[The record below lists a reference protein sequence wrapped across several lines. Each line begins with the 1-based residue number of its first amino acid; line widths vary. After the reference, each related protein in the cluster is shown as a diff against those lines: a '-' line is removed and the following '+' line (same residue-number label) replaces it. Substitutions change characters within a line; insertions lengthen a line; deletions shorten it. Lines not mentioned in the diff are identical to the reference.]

1 MSSKNYL
8 FTSESVTEGHPDKV
22 CDQISDAFLD
32 AVYSKDP
39 NGRVAV
45 ETLVTTGLVVVAGE
59 VTTSTYVDTQ
69 KIVRD
74 TLKKIG
80 YTKPE
85 YGFNYKD
92 VGVLNSIH
100 KQSPD
105 ISRGVTAT
113 KEHEQGAGDQGMM
126 FGYATNETK
135 ELMPLPIIL
144 AHKLCMRLAEARKKG
159 ILKYLRPDGKSQV
172 TVEYNNGFPAKV
184 TTVVIAAQHD
194 PNVNEKQIKEDIIEK
209 VIKPICKD
217 YLTDETTYHV
227 NSTGRFVIGGPP
239 GDTGVT
245 GRKIIVDTY
254 GGHGSHGGGCFSG
267 KDPSK
272 VDRSASYMARYVAK
286 NIVAAGLADKCEIQV
301 AYSIGVAEPVSIL
314 VHTFNTNKIPEE
326 KIVEQIKK
334 HFSFK
339 PADIIK
345 NLDLRRPIYRKTA
358 CYGHF
363 GRSDPDF
370 TWEKTD
376 KADILRKEAGLTKEV
391 KIPAE
396 KETLKKSPS
405 LNGE

>member
-1 MSSKNYL
+1 MSDKNYL
-8 FTSESVTEGHPDKV
+8 FTSESVTEGHPDKI

-45 ETLVTTGLVVVAGE
+45 ETLVTTGLVIVAGE
-59 VTTSTYVDTQ
+59 VTTNTYVDTQ

-74 TLKKIG
+74 TIKKIG

-85 YGFNYKD
+85 YGFNYND
-92 VGVLNSIH
+92 VGVLSSIH

-105 ISRGVTAT
+105 ISQGVTAT
-113 KEHEQGAGDQGMM
+113 EKHEQGAGDQGMI

-135 ELMPLPIIL
+135 ELMPLPIVL
-144 AHKLCMRLAEARKKG
+144 AHKLCLRLAEVRKKK
-159 ILKYLRPDGKSQV
+159 ILPYLRPDGKSQV
-172 TVEYNNGFPAKV
+172 TVEYKNGFPANV

-194 PNVNEKQIKEDIIEK
+194 PDVSEEKIRKDILQE
-209 VIKPICKD
+209 VIKPVCGK
-217 YLTDETTYHV
+217 YLTKETKYHI

-314 VHTFNTNKIPEE
+314 VNTFRTNKIPEE
-326 KIVEQIKK
+326 KIEELVRK

-339 PADIIK
+339 PANIIK

-376 KADILRKEAGLTKEV
+376 KAEILKKEAGL
-391 KIPAE
+391 
-396 KETLKKSPS
+396 
-405 LNGE
+405 